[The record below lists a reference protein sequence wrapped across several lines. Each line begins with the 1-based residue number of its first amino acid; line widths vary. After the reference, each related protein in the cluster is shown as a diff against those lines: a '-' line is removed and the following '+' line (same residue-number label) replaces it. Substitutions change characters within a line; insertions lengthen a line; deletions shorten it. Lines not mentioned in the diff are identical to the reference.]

1 MIKNIMIFLVIPI
14 LAVFVTFSPASAGE
28 ALPEISGWINGEL
41 RKTELDTVSGK
52 KGFWLER
59 SYRNIAG
66 VPFHAVWMEG
76 SGDRGWT
83 PSEKTISADDGPLGS
98 GASYRTLSVAGQ
110 SSVLEHHPV
119 TGFSLSV
126 KAGKKGT
133 LTLESNVAAE
143 EEMISAAEVL
153 ITEILREDK
162 AAEQK

>member
-1 MIKNIMIFLVIPI
+1 MIKNILIYLAIPI
-14 LAVFVTFSPASAGE
+14 LALFVSLSPAPAKE

-59 SYRNIAG
+59 SYRNNAG

-76 SGDRGWT
+76 SGDRGWS

-98 GASYRTLSVAGQ
+98 GASYRTLSVTGQ
-110 SSVLEHHPV
+110 RSILEHHPV
-119 TGFSLSV
+119 TGFSISV
-126 KAGKKGT
+126 KAGNKGT
-133 LTLESNVAAE
+133 LTLESNIAAE

-162 AAEQK
+162 AEEQK